1 MKKSYYSQT
10 FTNEKNS
17 GHLILVELEK
27 AMSPEFN
34 ISLPELDVNDIIEGA
49 PLFRL
54 GSQTFTSVIPNDK
67 ASRFIMGDVKTDSG
81 IPTSFTVGFALLCL
95 MADNYHKPT
104 RAHLVDSVRSFLI
117 DDNGQ
122 PKIKEFSME
131 QYMTLLKMQE
141 ALKLPVGSLTDLVGN
156 SRQLAQEL
164 DPASAIRLFN
174 KQQGVIRTY
183 MHDGYVHIT
192 NKAQKYID
200 PHQGDLFDIDKNK
213 RVFSKQQDDNL
224 SLFEDLPMLE
234 AQLETPMA
242 NTKTNNDKEDDSL
255 LAQILSTFSATPPVS
270 QNENTIDDE
279 KTNETHNME
288 VEEINKVLEHQW
300 PDDPALIEQY
310 EQEWLNQ
317 TPHEIDGNMNS
328 IHYHNPVNNEVVSTQ
343 DIEVENTGITPHDI
357 PLEAYHNDAV
367 LQIAAYHAAYN
378 AAHEQQSVPD
388 LPSVDETTPDDDV
401 NLQEVIAVVEQAI
414 SEQTVHIEA
423 QEPEI
428 EEPAPVK
435 NDVET
440 PSNNDFVV
448 IERVDEAPNNQTDIR
463 HEVKQGNLEVLNQIV
478 QIEDYNER
486 VAGIISFIDE
496 QLNVLV
502 EEPSTKGIELFAIAC
517 DKLLQ
522 DDKNFDLSQTFN
534 HFHNGA
540 ELADDDEF
548 SVRMEAVEK
557 TLNYKYNGANSIP
570 LFEFENNPYLS
581 FYNVVVDNN
590 IINARSFAFLQN
602 EYQVEQIMGDYA
614 NNGALLTYLQKDMVH
629 NDFDN
634 SFSAK
639 ATMAQT
645 GVNQLSKIARYVN
658 NEETM
663 NAILVQLN
671 KVDNQAAALEQEQL
685 MTILSSDTPIKIGKK
700 EFCAGQV
707 MRDLLLGN
715 MEDMLSNSIPQ
726 ERVNE
731 ILKISIKGACK
742 TSNDPTQKRRLGEVL
757 RGIQN
762 LADDPNSLVQQEFV
776 DNVYKD
782 LVSVMTGSTLAYTF
796 TPDEMKRYGL
806 DERMNYPQKSEY
818 RSAIKKINAEENTNT
833 QSLKR

>member
-34 ISLPELDVNDIIEGA
+34 ISLPELDVNDIIEDA

-234 AQLETPMA
+234 AQLGTPIA
-242 NTKTNNDKEDDSL
+242 NPKTNNDKEDDSL
-255 LAQILSTFSATPPVS
+255 LAQILSTFSAIPPVS
-270 QNENTIDDE
+270 HNENTIDDE
-279 KTNETHNME
+279 KTNQPQNME

-317 TPHEIDGNMNS
+317 TPHEIDDDMNHDLINS
-328 IHYHNPVNNEVVSTQ
+328 IFNIDEPPF
-343 DIEVENTGITPHDI
+343 DLDKP
-357 PLEAYHNDAV
+357 
-367 LQIAAYHAAYN
+367 
-378 AAHEQQSVPD
+378 QSVPD

-423 QEPEI
+423 QEPEF
-428 EEPAPVK
+428 EEPVPVK

-502 EEPSTKGIELFAIAC
+502 QEPSTKGIELFAIAC